1 MSHIKQDRQ
10 FATEPYSVMAEDVA
24 ALRDALAAAE
34 ADNRAL
40 RIALAEMER
49 VATLDALTSIANR
62 RHFIAEINR
71 RLARIRRYG
80 DEVAVIFAD
89 VNGMKAINDAH
100 GHAAGD
106 AVLIEVADRLQRH
119 VRETDVVARLGGDE
133 FGILLD
139 NMPAAEAH
147 KKVAFLRSLIMNQ
160 PILFDGKAMQPTT
173 AFGVTMVGPDDDEQT
188 ALARADAAMYQDKAL
203 QSISPSTPA

>member
-1 MSHIKQDRQ
+1 VSHIKQDRQ